1 MHITIIYENNF
12 YNFNIT
18 LKYWFIGK
26 IDEITLSG
34 NSMNISMNTH
44 SMNDLMLSFFSL
56 IAIFDA
62 ASSIFWWLWQQQ
74 LSLREMCPNTE
85 LFLVRIF
92 LYSDWIRRDTAYL
105 SVFSPNTGK
114 YGPEITPHL
123 DTFHAV
129 SLYSNVLIVLM
140 PYEWVFGTFTYP
152 LHLIGTQ
159 QHIWKSWR
167 HGTIKQSFQTTLPC
181 YNIEFIGT

>member
-92 LYSDWIRRDTAYL
+92 LYSD
-105 SVFSPNTGK
+105 
-114 YGPEITPHL
+114 
-123 DTFHAV
+123 AV